1 MNTKNIFKAVALAL
15 LMPAM
20 MLLTACGNEDEVVNP
35 EKTQNGNTQT
45 ENTAQKGYPL
55 QVTVNV
61 TRQDTRAH
69 FNESTMKLEFTEG
82 DKLYVCGKDESVG
95 GAGFFVGTLDMV
107 SEGTFSGT
115 IYTENPYDGTAD
127 ALLSGASYVS
137 ALLLP
142 NDFGTY
148 GFFSIDGSGYSAEVS
163 LNPNRAFTTSKTT
176 ALEQFSY
183 ERSLEYSS
191 GFALTPDNA
200 ILNFTITGL
209 TPSTEVDVNI
219 SRPNPSQIYNV
230 NISEKVTT
238 DASGT
243 ATFAIGIYIVRNGGT
258 DFQDISLTVGG
269 NAIPL
274 ASGSKTLEAGKIYN
288 VTRSVVFSNVTAE
301 DVGKVIGADG
311 RIYTNASA
319 ATAASTTAVAMIA
332 YVGSAGSVDT
342 GNGVYKG
349 LAIAMSD
356 ANGGSACQWYTTYA
370 DATCVSH
377 SDDLATALGFK
388 NGIASTKTL
397 TTDGHTHAAA
407 TAAQNNNSTKAPICT
422 SGWFLPS
429 IGQWNLIVKGIVT
442 KKAGS
447 GVAVDLTTSS
457 NATYQAHNYLTPA
470 ITAAGGS
477 RLKNASGEEYW
488 SSSERDRSYIWNMYF
503 GMGDAVTHRKDENAY
518 VRSVLAF

>member
-1 MNTKNIFKAVALAL
+1 MIRKNIFKLMALAL
-15 LMPAM
+15 LMPAT

-55 QVTVNV
+55 QVTVNA
-61 TRQDTRAH
+61 TRKDTRAH

-82 DKLYVCGKDESVG
+82 DKLYVVGKDESVG
-95 GAGFFVGTLDMV
+95 GAGWFAGTLDMV
-107 SEGTFSGT
+107 SAGTFSGT
-115 IYTENPYDGTAD
+115 IYTTNPYTGTAD

-142 NDFGTY
+142 NNFGTY
-148 GFFSIDGSGYSAEVS
+148 EFFSIDGSGCSTEVI
-163 LNPNRAFTTSKTT
+163 LNPNRAFTTSKTK

-209 TPSTEVDVNI
+209 TPSTEVNVNI
-219 SRPNPSQIYNV
+219 LRPDPNPIYNV

-288 VTRSVVFSNVTAE
+288 INIQQCHSR
-301 DVGKVIGADG
+301 G
-311 RIYTNASA
+311 R
-319 ATAASTTAVAMIA
+319 
-332 YVGSAGSVDT
+332 
-342 GNGVYKG
+342 
-349 LAIAMSD
+349 
-356 ANGGSACQWYTTYA
+356 
-370 DATCVSH
+370 
-377 SDDLATALGFK
+377 
-388 NGIASTKTL
+388 
-397 TTDGHTHAAA
+397 
-407 TAAQNNNSTKAPICT
+407 
-422 SGWFLPS
+422 
-429 IGQWNLIVKGIVT
+429 
-442 KKAGS
+442 
-447 GVAVDLTTSS
+447 
-457 NATYQAHNYLTPA
+457 
-470 ITAAGGS
+470 
-477 RLKNASGEEYW
+477 R
-488 SSSERDRSYIWNMYF
+488 
-503 GMGDAVTHRKDENAY
+503 
-518 VRSVLAF
+518 

>member
-1 MNTKNIFKAVALAL
+1 MIRKNIFKLMALAL

-45 ENTAQKGYPL
+45 ESTAQKGYPL
-55 QVTVNV
+55 QVTVNA
-61 TRQDTRAH
+61 TRKDTRAH
-69 FNESTMKLEFTEG
+69 FNESTKKLSFSAG
-82 DKLYVCGKDESVG
+82 DKLYVGGKDESVG
-95 GAGFFVGTLDMV
+95 GAGSFAGTLDMV

-115 IYTENPYDGTAD
+115 IYTQNPYTGTAD
-127 ALLSGASYVS
+127 ALLSEASIVGAF
-137 ALLLP
+137 LLP

-148 GFFSIDGSGYSAEVS
+148 GYLSISGSGYSTGVS
-163 LNPNRAFTTSKTT
+163 LNQNRAFTTSKTK

-183 ERSLEYSS
+183 ERSFGYSS
-191 GFALTPDNA
+191 GFALTPENA

-209 TPSTEVDVNI
+209 TPSTEV
-219 SRPNPSQIYNV
+219 NV
-230 NISEKVTT
+230 ALTGSNDLNISEKVTT

-243 ATFAIGIYIVRNGGT
+243 ATFAVAVWTWGGP
-258 DFQDISLTVGG
+258 DLNKFSLTVGG

-288 VTRSVVFSNVTAE
+288 INRSVVFSNATAE

-319 ATAASTTAVAMIA
+319 ASAAGTTAVAIIA

-342 GNGVYKG
+342 GNGIYKG
-349 LAIAMSD
+349 LAIAMSN
-356 ANGGSACQWYTTYA
+356 ANGNSKCQWYTTYA
-370 DATCVSH
+370 DATCVSK

-407 TAAQNNNSTKAPICT
+407 TAARNNNGTAAPSCT

-442 KKAGS
+442 KQAGS
-447 GVAVDLTTSS
+447 EVAVDLTGSS
-457 NATYQAHNYLTPA
+457 NVTYQAHKHLNPA
-470 ITAAGGS
+470 IEAVGGS
-477 RLKNASGEEYW
+477 RLKNSSGEEYW
-488 SSSERDRSYIWNMYF
+488 SSSENDRSYIWNVYF
-503 GMGDAVTHRKDENAY
+503 GMGEADTYRKDYSAY

>member
-1 MNTKNIFKAVALAL
+1 MIRKNIFKLMALAL

-45 ENTAQKGYPL
+45 ESTAQKGYPL
-55 QVTVNV
+55 QVTVNA
-61 TRQDTRAH
+61 TRKDTRAH
-69 FNESTMKLEFTEG
+69 FNESTMKLEFSAG
-82 DKLYVCGKDESVG
+82 DKLYVYGNHDTV
-95 GAGFFVGTLDMV
+95 GFFAGTLDMV

-115 IYTENPYDGTAD
+115 IYTTNPYDGTAD
-127 ALLSGASYVS
+127 ALLSGASLVG

-148 GFFSIDGSGYSAEVS
+148 KYLSISGSGCSTEVS
-163 LNPNRAFTTSKTT
+163 LNPNRVFTTSKTT

-183 ERSLEYSS
+183 EYSFGYSS

-209 TPSTEVDVNI
+209 TPSTEVNVALTG
-219 SRPNPSQIYNV
+219 PNDL

-238 DASGT
+238 NASGT
-243 ATFAIGIYIVRNGGT
+243 ATFAIGIKSST
-258 DFQDISLTVGG
+258 DLNNLSLTVGG

-288 VTRSVVFSNVTAE
+288 INRSVVFSNATAE
-301 DVGKVIGADG
+301 DVGKVIGANG
-311 RIYTNASA
+311 RIYTNVSAASA
-319 ATAASTTAVAMIA
+319 AGTTAVAMIA

-370 DATCVSH
+370 EATCVSK

-407 TAAQNNNSTKAPICT
+407 TAARNNNGTAAPSCT

-447 GVAVDLTTSS
+447 EVAVDLTESL
-457 NATYQAHNYLTPA
+457 NRTYVAYKNLNPV
-470 ITAAGGS
+470 INDAGGS
-477 RLKNASGEEYW
+477 SLQEDSGEEYW
-488 SSSERDRSYIWNMYF
+488 SSSEYNSSYIWNVYF
-503 GMGDAVTHRKDENAY
+503 GMGEADTHRKDYSAY